1 MIIVLSP
8 AKTLDYEFESNHDH
22 SVPAFLS
29 QSSKL
34 INILKT
40 KEPKDIASLMG
51 LSDKLATLN
60 FDRYQS
66 WSPAKKVSAD
76 SKPSMLVFKG
86 DVYQGLQ
93 AEDLNNAEMK
103 FAQKHIRI
111 LSGLYGIL
119 RPLDLMKP
127 YRLEMGTKL
136 ETSEGKNLYEFWGDK
151 VQKNVLNELKV
162 QRSDLL
168 INLAAKE
175 YFTVL
180 GKLPEDINVVTP
192 TFKDYKNGNY
202 KIISFYAKIARG
214 LMAKW
219 IIQNK
224 VTNFEDLYGFDLDG
238 YKYSKAESTATV
250 PVFLRKS
257 KEPDSLNFLTS
268 TISSNDASL
277 FSILAVIASVISF

>member
-8 AKTLDYEFESNHDH
+8 AKTLDYEFEASGNY
-22 SVPAFLS
+22 SVPAFLD
-29 QSSKL
+29 QSTKL
-34 INILKT
+34 IGQLKK

-60 FDRYQS
+60 YDRYQS
-66 WSPAKKVSAD
+66 WSASKKASSD

-93 AEDLNNAEMK
+93 AEDLTVKEMD
-103 FAQKHIRI
+103 FAQKHVRI

-136 ETSEGKNLYEFWGDK
+136 ETAQGKNLYEFWG
-151 VQKNVLNELKV
+151 NKV
-162 QRSDLL
+162 QRNVLEELKKQKSDLL
-168 INLAAKE
+168 INLASKE

-180 GKLPEDINVVTP
+180 GKLPEELNVVSP
-192 TFKDYKNGNY
+192 AFKDYKNGKY
-202 KIISFYAKIARG
+202 KIISFYAKKARG
-214 LMAKW
+214 LMARW

-224 VTNFEDLYGFDLDG
+224 VTDFEDLIKFNLDG
-238 YKYSKAESTATV
+238 YKYSKAESSATT
-250 PVFLRKS
+250 PVFLRK
-257 KEPDSLNFLTS
+257 
-268 TISSNDASL
+268 I
-277 FSILAVIASVISF
+277 

>member
-8 AKTLDYEFESNHDH
+8 AKTLDYEFESNRDH

-29 QSSKL
+29 QSTKL
-34 INILKT
+34 INNLKT

-51 LSDKLATLN
+51 LSDKLAMLN

-66 WSPAKKVSAD
+66 WSPAKKVSSD

-93 AEDLNNAEMK
+93 AEDLNNSQMK

-136 ETSEGKNLYEFWGDK
+136 QTSEGKNLYEFWGDK
-151 VQKNVLNELKV
+151 VQKNVLNELKD

-168 INLAAKE
+168 INLASKE

-192 TFKDYKNGNY
+192 TFKDYKSGNY
-202 KIISFYAKIARG
+202 KIISFYAKKARG
-214 LMAKW
+214 LMARW

-224 VTNFEDLYGFDLDG
+224 VTNFADLSGFDVDG
-238 YKYSKAESTATV
+238 YKYSKAESSSTV

-257 KEPDSLNFLTS
+257 
-268 TISSNDASL
+268 
-277 FSILAVIASVISF
+277 

>member
-8 AKTLDYEFESNHDH
+8 AKTLDYEFETDGNH
-22 SVPAFLS
+22 SVPSFLS

-34 INILKT
+34 IGQLKK

-60 FDRYQS
+60 YDRYQS
-66 WSPAKKVSAD
+66 WTASKKASND
-76 SKPSMLVFKG
+76 SKPSLLVFKG

-93 AEDLNNAEMK
+93 AEDLTKKEMN
-103 FAQKHIRI
+103 FAQKHVRI

-136 ETSEGKNLYEFWGDK
+136 ETSQGKNLYEFWGDK
-151 VQKNVLNELKV
+151 IQKNVLDELKN
-162 QRSDLL
+162 QKSDLL
-168 INLAAKE
+168 INLASKE

-180 GKLPEDINVVTP
+180 GKVPEDVNVISP
-192 TFKDYKNGNY
+192 AFKDYKNGKY
-202 KIISFYAKIARG
+202 KIISFYAKKARG
-214 LMAKW
+214 LMARW

-224 VTNFEDLYGFDLDG
+224 VTDFENLKDFDVEG
-238 YKYSKAESTATV
+238 YKYSKAESTSTT
-250 PVFLRKS
+250 PVFLRKQS
-257 KEPDSLNFLTS
+257 
-268 TISSNDASL
+268 
-277 FSILAVIASVISF
+277 

>member
-8 AKTLDYEFESNHDH
+8 AKTLDYEFETSGNH
-22 SVPAFLS
+22 SVPAFLG
-29 QSSKL
+29 QSTKL
-34 INILKT
+34 ISQLKK

-60 FDRYQS
+60 YDRYQS
-66 WSPAKKVSAD
+66 WTASKKASSD

-93 AEDLNNAEMK
+93 AEDLTVKEMD
-103 FAQKHIRI
+103 FAQKHVRI

-136 ETSEGKNLYEFWGDK
+136 ETAQGKNLYEFWG
-151 VQKNVLNELKV
+151 NKV
-162 QRSDLL
+162 QRNVLEELKKQKSDLL
-168 INLAAKE
+168 INLASKE

-180 GKLPEDINVVTP
+180 GKLPEELNVVSP
-192 TFKDYKNGNY
+192 AFKDYKNGKY
-202 KIISFYAKIARG
+202 KIISFYAKKARG
-214 LMAKW
+214 LMARW

-224 VTNFEDLYGFDLDG
+224 VTDFEDLIKFNLDG
-238 YKYSKAESTATV
+238 YKYSKAESSATT
-250 PVFLRKS
+250 PVFLRK
-257 KEPDSLNFLTS
+257 
-268 TISSNDASL
+268 I
-277 FSILAVIASVISF
+277 

>member
-8 AKTLDYEFESNHDH
+8 AKTLDYEFESNHEH

-34 INILKT
+34 ISNLKT

-66 WSPAKKVSAD
+66 WSPAKKVSAY

-93 AEDLNNAEMK
+93 AEDLNNSQMK

-151 VQKNVLNELKV
+151 VQKNVLNELKN

-168 INLAAKE
+168 INLASKE

-202 KIISFYAKIARG
+202 KIISFYAKKARG
-214 LMAKW
+214 LMTRW

-224 VTNFEDLYGFDLDG
+224 ITNFEDLYGFNVEG
-238 YKYSKAESTATV
+238 YKYSKAESTKTV

-257 KEPDSLNFLTS
+257 
-268 TISSNDASL
+268 
-277 FSILAVIASVISF
+277 

>member
-8 AKTLDYEFESNHDH
+8 AKTLDYDFEVSNKH
-22 SVPAFLS
+22 SVPAFLN

-34 INILKT
+34 IKLLQK

-60 FDRYQS
+60 YDRYQS
-66 WSPAKKVSAD
+66 WTASKTVSND

-93 AEDLNNAEMK
+93 AESLSKSDLN
-103 FAQKHIRI
+103 FAQKHLRI

-119 RPLDLMKP
+119 KPLDLMKP

-136 ETSEGKNLYEFWGDK
+136 ETPEGNSLYKFWGDK
-151 VQKNVLNELKV
+151 IQKNVLSELKDMK
-162 QRSDLL
+162 SDL
-168 INLAAKE
+168 IVNLASKE

-180 GKLPEDINVVTP
+180 GKMSEDINLVTP

-202 KIISFYAKIARG
+202 KIISFYAKKARG
-214 LMAKW
+214 LMARW
-219 IIQNK
+219 IIKNK
-224 VTNFEDLYGFDLDG
+224 IRNFEDLVDFNLDG
-238 YKYSKAESTATV
+238 YSFSKKESTVTT
-250 PVFLRKS
+250 PVFLRKLS
-257 KEPDSLNFLTS
+257 K
-268 TISSNDASL
+268 
-277 FSILAVIASVISF
+277 

>member
-8 AKTLDYEFESNHDH
+8 AKTLDYEFETDGNH
-22 SVPAFLS
+22 SVPSFLS

-34 INILKT
+34 IGQLKK

-60 FDRYQS
+60 YDRYQS
-66 WSPAKKVSAD
+66 WTASKKASND
-76 SKPSMLVFKG
+76 SKPSLLVFKG

-93 AEDLNNAEMK
+93 AEDLTKKEMN
-103 FAQKHIRI
+103 FAQKHVRI

-136 ETSEGKNLYEFWGDK
+136 ETSQGKNLYEFWGDK
-151 VQKNVLNELKV
+151 IQKNVLDELKN
-162 QRSDLL
+162 QKSDLL
-168 INLAAKE
+168 INLASKE

-180 GKLPEDINVVTP
+180 GKVPEDVNVISP
-192 TFKDYKNGNY
+192 AFKDYKNGEY
-202 KIISFYAKIARG
+202 KIISFYAKKARG
-214 LMAKW
+214 LMARW

-224 VTNFEDLYGFDLDG
+224 VTDFENLKDFDVDG
-238 YKYSKAESTATV
+238 YKYSKAESTSTT
-250 PVFLRKS
+250 PVFLRKQS
-257 KEPDSLNFLTS
+257 
-268 TISSNDASL
+268 
-277 FSILAVIASVISF
+277 

>member
-8 AKTLDYEFESNHDH
+8 AKTLDYEFEATGRY
-22 SVPAFLS
+22 SVPAFLN
-29 QSSKL
+29 QSTKL
-34 INILKT
+34 IGQLKK

-60 FDRYQS
+60 YDRYQS
-66 WSPAKKVSAD
+66 WTASKKTSFD

-93 AEDLNNAEMK
+93 AEDLTVKEMD
-103 FAQKHIRI
+103 FAQKHVRI

-136 ETSEGKNLYEFWGDK
+136 QTAQGKNLYEFWGNK
-151 VQKNVLNELKV
+151 VQKNVLEELKK
-162 QRSDLL
+162 QKSDLL
-168 INLAAKE
+168 INLASKE

-180 GKLPEDINVVTP
+180 GKLPEELNVVSP
-192 TFKDYKNGNY
+192 TFKDYKNGKY
-202 KIISFYAKIARG
+202 KIISFYAKKARG
-214 LMAKW
+214 LMARW

-224 VTNFEDLYGFDLDG
+224 VTDFEDLIKFNLDG
-238 YKYSKAESTATV
+238 YKYSKAESTATT
-250 PVFLRKS
+250 PVFLRK
-257 KEPDSLNFLTS
+257 L
-268 TISSNDASL
+268 
-277 FSILAVIASVISF
+277 